1 MDDYIDIIRLT
12 YLNGKEAGL
21 KEIQDQI
28 DRARAKYFDVSEIQL
43 HLDRRQ
49 EALDK
54 VMKGIMDEKSELLSP
69 N

>member
-1 MDDYIDIIRLT
+1 MSDYVDIVRLT
-12 YLNGKEAGL
+12 YLNGKEGGL
-21 KEIQDQI
+21 REIQDDI
-28 DRARAKYFDVSEIQL
+28 DRARKKYFDVSEIQL

-54 VMKGIMDEKSELLSP
+54 VMKGIMDEKSEVISP